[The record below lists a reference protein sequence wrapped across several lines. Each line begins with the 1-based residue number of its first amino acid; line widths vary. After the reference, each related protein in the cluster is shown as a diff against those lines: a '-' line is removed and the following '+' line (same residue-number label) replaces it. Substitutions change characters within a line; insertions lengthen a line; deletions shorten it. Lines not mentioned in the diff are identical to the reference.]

1 MHPLRQAIRRP
12 GVRRPLQLSVRSAA
26 LGAAL
31 SVAVARLLRLPFP
44 RRFRG
49 ANNDRNRTR
58 SKGGDIG
65 NPFAGLPQ
73 GMREEQIDVL
83 CHTRHHGRHFGIWRG
98 GRLRS
103 AFESRL
109 CEKLCHRRPSA
120 IAFVQ
125 VVDFPGWPH
134 DGVGDPAA
142 IPSPAVRARR
152 ACEHGRM
159 AHGEGEPDQRAATAA
174 ENICR
179 LFTDRREQQVRIV
192 GMDLG
197 PPRLGRSIES
207 ASRIASRIV
216 RDERIALSKHRRDA
230 SEHVGVSGAARNREQ
245 HRARPRTW

>member
-1 MHPLRQAIRRP
+1 MALAIR
-12 GVRRPLQLSVRSAA
+12 Q
-26 LGAAL
+26 
-31 SVAVARLLRLPFP
+31 PFRH
-44 RRFRG
+44 RRFVRDERV
-49 ANNDRNRTR
+49 NT
-58 SKGGDIG
+58 
-65 NPFAGLPQ
+65 
-73 GMREEQIDVL
+73 V
-83 CHTRHHGRHFGIWRG
+83 
-98 GRLRS
+98 
-103 AFESRL
+103 
-109 CEKLCHRRPSA
+109 
-120 IAFVQ
+120 
-125 VVDFPGWPH
+125 
-134 DGVGDPAA
+134 GV
-142 IPSPAVRARR
+142 
-152 ACEHGRM
+152 